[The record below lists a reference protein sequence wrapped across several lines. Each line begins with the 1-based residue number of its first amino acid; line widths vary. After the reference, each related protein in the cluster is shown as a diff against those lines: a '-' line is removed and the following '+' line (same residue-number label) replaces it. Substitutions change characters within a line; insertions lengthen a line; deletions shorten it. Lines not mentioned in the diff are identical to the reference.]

1 MDNTEFLIDNK
12 LFIAALII
20 VAIIVC
26 FIIFKRII
34 SAIKP
39 RLSIEELIH
48 KIENLEENKGE
59 GIILILNKYYWQR
72 VGITPISPT
81 SEDISEEKKK
91 RFAEYDAWRDD
102 GKTTG
107 IESDEMFFSLQRHV
121 FGDVIWTL
129 KEFEN
134 KKPQQK

>member
-1 MDNTEFLIDNK
+1 MDYTEFFNDNK
-12 LFIAALII
+12 LLIAALII

-39 RLSIEELIH
+39 RLSIEELIR

-59 GIILILNKYYWQR
+59 DIILILYKYYWRR
-72 VGITPISPT
+72 VGITPIAPT
-81 SEDISEEKKK
+81 AENLSEETKK
-91 RFAEYDAWRDD
+91 RFAEYDAWRED
-102 GKTTG
+102 GKPTG
-107 IESDEMFFSLQRHV
+107 IESDEMFFALQRYI

-134 KKPQQK
+134 KESQH